1 MKRALLIVFGVVVLA
16 FVASSVALAGEATE
30 PVLVTPP
37 EAAAAPGEPAVVVA
51 PAPDLS
57 PDLDAIFLDASD
69 DVAFQ
74 VCCQGAFATCAA
86 SCGGDVSAY
95 SCSHVGSRGC
105 SSSCTCG

>member
-37 EAAAAPGEPAVVVA
+37 EAAAAPGEPAVVA

-57 PDLDAIFLDASD
+57 PDLGAIFLDSAD
-69 DVAFQ
+69 DAAFQ